1 MVNKLLF
8 LLFITSLTC
17 FSQEIELKGKITNA
31 TQVSGIHIMNQTSR
45 RNSITNAEGDFI
57 IQASKLDTL
66 LISSIKYMP
75 ELVVVSEEF
84 YNACV
89 IVIELKDLVNELDEV
104 IVGHQLTGNMAVDVK
119 NIKTEDAI
127 NFDDV
132 GIPGFKGEPEEK
144 IPALMG
150 QVITPLS
157 VNIEGLYKY
166 MSGYYKTFRTQRKW
180 QKENNTIAR
189 ILAIYPS
196 NFFEE
201 SYQIPE
207 DRVYDFLLFCIE
219 SNSLQRDFNSENY
232 VGVLGIFESLGKE
245 YVSRLKKEE

>member
-31 TQVSGIHIMNQTSR
+31 TQVSGIHIMNQTPR

-84 YNACV
+84 YNAGV

-144 IPALMG
+144 IPALIG

-166 MSGYYKTFRTQRKW
+166 MSGYYKTLRTQRKW

-189 ILAIYPS
+189 ILTIYPS
-196 NFFEE
+196 TFFEE

-245 YVSRLKKEE
+245 YVSRLEKEE

>member
-84 YNACV
+84 YNAGV

-144 IPALMG
+144 IPALIG

-166 MSGYYKTFRTQRKW
+166 MSGYYKTLRTQRKW

-189 ILAIYPS
+189 ILTIYPS
-196 NFFEE
+196 TFFEE

-245 YVSRLKKEE
+245 YVSRLEKEE

>member
-1 MVNKLLF
+1 
-8 LLFITSLTC
+8 
-17 FSQEIELKGKITNA
+17 
-31 TQVSGIHIMNQTSR
+31 MNQTSR

-84 YNACV
+84 YNAGV

-104 IVGHQLTGNMAVDVK
+104 IVGHQLTGNMSVDVK

-144 IPALMG
+144 IPALIG

-166 MSGYYKTFRTQRKW
+166 MSGYYKTLRTQRKW

-189 ILAIYPS
+189 ILTIYPS

-245 YVSRLKKEE
+245 YVSRLEKEE

>member
-84 YNACV
+84 YNAGV

-144 IPALMG
+144 IPALIG

-166 MSGYYKTFRTQRKW
+166 MSGYYKTLRTQRKW

-189 ILAIYPS
+189 ILTIYPS

-245 YVSRLKKEE
+245 YVSRLEKEE

>member
-1 MVNKLLF
+1 MNKLLF

-17 FSQEIELKGKITNA
+17 FSQEIELKGKISNA

-84 YNACV
+84 YNAGV

-104 IVGHQLTGNMAVDVK
+104 IVGHQLTGNMSVDVK

-144 IPALMG
+144 IPALIG

-166 MSGYYKTFRTQRKW
+166 MSGYYKTLRTQRKW

-189 ILAIYPS
+189 ILTIYPS

-245 YVSRLKKEE
+245 YVSRLEKEE

>member
-1 MVNKLLF
+1 VVNKLLF

-84 YNACV
+84 YNAGV

-144 IPALMG
+144 IPALIG

-166 MSGYYKTFRTQRKW
+166 MSGYYKTLRTQRKW

-189 ILAIYPS
+189 ILTIYPS
-196 NFFEE
+196 TFFEE

-245 YVSRLKKEE
+245 YVSRLEKEE